1 MHLPLHS
8 QLSPAPRLLN
18 CSPIWSCLFAVF
30 VFTLIESVLAFI
42 FHLTFSS
49 IFTRLHSAV
58 VVSNQYDFATAS
70 SQTYTDYSAHNV
82 VNIQIYSSNG
92 LLSCS
97 QGFLLSWL
105 AHPSPSA
112 TLGYPFSFFLYPFFF
127 CYSQLS
133 FCRHYLPTLL
143 PRWHSLNHTT
153 SPLLN
158 RSLLYSSSPLH
169 VARQKQSLAFLHSH
183 TSPHLLSQHFNV
195 CRRSGKKSKQKV
207 ATGLGCSAHPL
218 DGCVL
223 FICVFKNGM

>member
-1 MHLPLHS
+1 MVCYPAAKGFCCPGLHIHHRV
-8 QLSPAPRLLN
+8 LRL
-18 CSPIWSCLFAVF
+18 V
-30 VFTLIESVLAFI
+30 TLAAF
-42 FHLTFSS
+42 FCT
-49 IFTRLHSAV
+49 
-58 VVSNQYDFATAS
+58 
-70 SQTYTDYSAHNV
+70 
-82 VNIQIYSSNG
+82 
-92 LLSCS
+92 
-97 QGFLLSWL
+97 
-105 AHPSPSA
+105 PS
-112 TLGYPFSFFLYPFFF
+112 FF
-127 CYSQLS
+127 CYSQLP

-143 PRWHSLNHTT
+143 PRWHSLKHTT

-223 FICVFKNGM
+223 FICVLKNGMYVHIYIYCSRHCHANSKKLNGKQFVLWL